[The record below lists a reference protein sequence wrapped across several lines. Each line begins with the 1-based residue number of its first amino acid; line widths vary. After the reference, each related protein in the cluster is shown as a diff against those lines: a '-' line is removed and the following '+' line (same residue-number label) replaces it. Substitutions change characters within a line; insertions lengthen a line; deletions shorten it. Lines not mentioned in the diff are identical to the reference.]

1 MVLRVN
7 FKSFFLKKSTKIH
20 DILFH
25 FQTNKNPTQ
34 PIPVIDLDVQPTA
47 TKRKRQNETI
57 TLDDTNEQNSVMVVR
72 EISEIKIVREKRCK
86 IIQNDDS
93 IGSRVKSCS
102 RMNASRSR
110 LVNPRVRG
118 LGKSNWTTI
127 CLYFKDFDFFCFIL
141 GVKHV
146 TKFNSKTKRKENR
159 HHRGLRDTIR
169 RAPKRRSVLSGNAH
183 VFNPEAPANIQ
194 FTNAPTTQQ
203 NVFNFNAKK

>member
-1 MVLRVN
+1 M
-7 FKSFFLKKSTKIH
+7 
-20 DILFH
+20 
-25 FQTNKNPTQ
+25 
-34 PIPVIDLDVQPTA
+34 A

-57 TLDDTNEQNSVMVVR
+57 TLDDTNEQSSVMVVR
-72 EISEIKIVREKRCK
+72 EISEIKVIREKRCK

-118 LGKSNWTTI
+118 LGKLNCIPI
-127 CLYFKDFDFFCFIL
+127 CFYFERFWLFCFII

-146 TKFNSKTKRKENR
+146 TKFNSKSKRKENR
-159 HHRGLRDTIR
+159 QYRGLRDTIR

-203 NVFNFNAKK
+203 NVFNFDAKK